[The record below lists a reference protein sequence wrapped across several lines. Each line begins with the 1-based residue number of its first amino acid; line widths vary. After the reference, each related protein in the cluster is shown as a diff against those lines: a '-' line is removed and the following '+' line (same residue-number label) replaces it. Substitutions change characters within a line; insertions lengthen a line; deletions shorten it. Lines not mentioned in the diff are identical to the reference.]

1 MIVVD
6 RLVYLSALS
15 DSNISKS
22 ELQAAFSLVLG
33 NNIDETYKYFPK
45 GVDPLESAMET
56 ACFYAHM
63 DCR

>member
-1 MIVVD
+1 MDEQKIYSAASYCIGVLKRSSTDKNNMIVVD

-33 NNIDETYKYFPK
+33 NGLLT
-45 GVDPLESAMET
+45 LT
-56 ACFYAHM
+56 
-63 DCR
+63 